1 MIHHCLGA
9 CERTHRTLAERL
21 TPYIQKGKQWDNV
34 LPAITFAINAS
45 VNSSTKYSPFQ
56 VVFGSRPKFPLH
68 QHHTDFSKIPADYHD
83 YVVTHSKNLGSIREE
98 IKANAL
104 KSGEL
109 MVERYNKNANPLKVS
124 VGDYVYMLAEQTG
137 QGRKFQPKYTG
148 PLVVHKIVSDHI
160 VKLRNPSTGKPFRND
175 VHLDRLKIAYV
186 RVPEPADYFL
196 LSVRTNENAIES
208 ETANPDNALESEASK
223 PNQAD
228 QHTSSSPSQP
238 VRPNLR
244 RTTRIRKRPVRF
256 CGSSFNSEGSSSDGQ
271 TLTESDSY
279 YKIKRV
285 LTQRIR
291 NGETEYQV
299 QFKGE
304 PAQNSIWIPFDQL
317 NAYTQRA
324 VRNKLPPRVE

>member
-1 MIHHCLGA
+1 LS
-9 CERTHRTLAERL
+9 
-21 TPYIQKGKQWDNV
+21 YY
-34 LPAITFAINAS
+34 AIRR
-45 VNSSTKYSPFQ
+45 Q
-56 VVFGSRPKFPLH
+56 
-68 QHHTDFSKIPADYHD
+68 
-83 YVVTHSKNLGSIREE
+83 
-98 IKANAL
+98 AN
-104 KSGEL
+104 
-109 MVERYNKNANPLKVS
+109 
-124 VGDYVYMLAEQTG
+124 
-137 QGRKFQPKYTG
+137 F
-148 PLVVHKIVSDHI
+148 
-160 VKLRNPSTGKPFRND
+160 FRND

-196 LSVRTNENAIES
+196 PSVRTNENAIES

-228 QHTSSSPSQP
+228 QHTSSSPAQP

-256 CGSSFNSEGSSSDGQ
+256 RGSSFNSEGSSSDGQ

-279 YKIKRV
+279 FKIKRV

-291 NGETEYQV
+291 NDKTEYQV

-324 VRNKLPPRVE
+324 VRNKPPPRVE

>member
-1 MIHHCLGA
+1 L
-9 CERTHRTLAERL
+9 
-21 TPYIQKGKQWDNV
+21 V
-34 LPAITFAINAS
+34 L
-45 VNSSTKYSPFQ
+45 
-56 VVFGSRPKFPLH
+56 L
-68 QHHTDFSKIPADYHD
+68 
-83 YVVTHSKNLGSIREE
+83 EE

-109 MVERYNKNANPLKVS
+109 MVERYNKNANPLKLS
-124 VGDYVYMLAEQTG
+124 VGDYVYMLREQTG

-148 PLVVHKIVSDHI
+148 PLVVHKIVSNHI
-160 VKLRNPSTGKPFRND
+160 VKLRNPSTGKLFRND
-175 VHLDRLKIAYV
+175 VYLDRLKIAYV
-186 RVPEPADYFL
+186 HVPEPADYFL
-196 LSVRTNENAIES
+196 PSVRTNENAIES

-228 QHTSSSPSQP
+228 EHTSSSPAQP

-256 CGSSFNSEGSSSDGQ
+256 RGSSFNSDGSSSDGQ

-285 LTQRIR
+285 LAQRTR
-291 NGETEYQV
+291 NGKTEYHV

-324 VRNKLPPRVE
+324 VRNKPPPRAE